1 MCVVKTSYYLNLLLL
16 YIDVQR
22 CQENIIN
29 ELYTKKSMEEI
40 DILRKL
46 ILQKLIRSNVWGGKH
61 TPLDF
66 VIKGV
71 PEHYRNTHKGK
82 KAVEKALKE
91 LTNDEWIII
100 LSKRTGRGSDDHVS
114 LNPRKISEI
123 KQFLA
128 SS

>member
-1 MCVVKTSYYLNLLLL
+1 MGET
-16 YIDVQR
+16 DV
-22 CQENIIN
+22 
-29 ELYTKKSMEEI
+29 LK
-40 DILRKL
+40 KL
-46 ILQKLIRSNVWGGKH
+46 ILQKLIRRNIWGGKH

-71 PEHYRNTHKGK
+71 PEHYRNTHDGK

-91 LTNDEWIII
+91 LTNDEWITI

-114 LNPRKISEI
+114 LNPRKVSEI

-128 SS
+128 TL

>member
-1 MCVVKTSYYLNLLLL
+1 MYV
-16 YIDVQR
+16 DVQKV
-22 CQENIIN
+22 QETNIN
-29 ELYTKKSMEEI
+29 KLYRRNCMKEE
-40 DILRKL
+40 DVLKKL
-46 ILQKLIRSNVWGGKH
+46 ILQKLIRGNVWGGKH

-82 KAVEKALKE
+82 KAVEKVLKE

-100 LSKRTGRGSDDHVS
+100 LAKRTGRGSDDHVS
-114 LNPRKISEI
+114 LNPGKVSEI
-123 KQFLA
+123 KQFFV